1 MRSARFARRVR
12 CRHPRCAPAPAHAPA
27 ARRHEQGPR
36 EAGLAI

>member
-12 CRHPRCAPAPAHAPA
+12 CRHPRCAPAPA